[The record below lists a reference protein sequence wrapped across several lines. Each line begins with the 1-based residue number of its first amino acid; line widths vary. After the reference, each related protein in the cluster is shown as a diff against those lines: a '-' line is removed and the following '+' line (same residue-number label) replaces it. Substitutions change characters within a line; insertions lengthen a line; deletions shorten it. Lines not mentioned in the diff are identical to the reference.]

1 MGDGILRAGGYR
13 IVLADAFN
21 FAKESY
27 EALSAMAE
35 VVWCDSRPGLLKA
48 VGDAD
53 IVVTEYARVD
63 EALMTAAPRLR
74 GIVVY
79 GVSTNHIDLEAA
91 AARGISVRNTSG
103 ANANAVAELTF
114 GLLLSCLRGIHKADR
129 YIRSGEWTN
138 RQSGSLPEL
147 FHGAELYGRTLGI
160 IR

>member
-1 MGDGILRAGGYR
+1 MGNGILRAGGYR
-13 IVLADAFN
+13 IVLADTFN

-35 VVWCDSRPGLLKA
+35 VVWCGSRPGLLKA

-79 GVSTNHIDLEAA
+79 GVGTDHIDLEVA

-103 ANANAVAELTF
+103 ANANANAVAELTF
-114 GLLLSCLRGIHKADR
+114 GLLLSCLRGIHKSDR
-129 YIRSGEWTN
+129 YIRSGEWTS
-138 RQSGSLPEL
+138 R
-147 FHGAELYGRTLGI
+147 
-160 IR
+160 